1 MVPEEHLYI
10 LYQITEN
17 QLKSIF
23 NKRARKAI
31 MKVQVSVEKF
41 YHSMNTTNDD
51 LAGSTAQKKLADLK
65 ARIDNQDS
73 EKQAANISPNN

>member
-1 MVPEEHLYI
+1 MSFKDNHYFNNIGLRSHLYIEIDVTRDGIFIKMVPEEHLYI

-31 MKVQVSVEKF
+31 MKV
-41 YHSMNTTNDD
+41 
-51 LAGSTAQKKLADLK
+51 
-65 ARIDNQDS
+65 
-73 EKQAANISPNN
+73 